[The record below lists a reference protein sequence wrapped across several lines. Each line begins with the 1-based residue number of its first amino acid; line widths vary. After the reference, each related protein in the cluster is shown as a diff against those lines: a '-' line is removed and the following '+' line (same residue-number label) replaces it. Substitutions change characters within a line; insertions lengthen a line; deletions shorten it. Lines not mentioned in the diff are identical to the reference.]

1 MGAPLP
7 KTRDFRRNERG
18 FTLQEL
24 MTVVAIMGILI
35 AIAVIAFLGLL
46 ERWRVEAAADQFAA
60 DLRLAHGRATNQLT
74 DWRVVF
80 MPDGS
85 LVRGCSSADYC
96 MIKLSAPYEGAAPRP
111 RWTPRLR
118 PARASFPK
126 ARR

>member
-24 MTVVAIMGILI
+24 MTVVAIVGILI

-60 DLRLAHGRATNQLT
+60 DLRLAHGR
-74 DWRVVF
+74 
-80 MPDGS
+80 
-85 LVRGCSSADYC
+85 
-96 MIKLSAPYEGAAPRP
+96 GAQPLLQA
-111 RWTPRLR
+111 
-118 PARASFPK
+118 AK
-126 ARR
+126 ARGNRGPRRHPGGERVIW